1 MENRRPRSYTFED
14 IRRYRQGL
22 MTREEMHAFEK
33 ASMEDPFLADALEG
47 YMEADMQQAETH
59 LEQITERIKG
69 NKEEE
74 KGRVVVMPKRNAG
87 FWRVAAMVIVIA
99 GAGLLTFKLFDKDAT
114 TAPGGD
120 IAKVEEPG
128 VKPTPGSSQP
138 QPSAPGVTTPAT
150 ERTGSQ
156 AASPV
161 KDDKSTTSRNS
172 TVKEEI
178 AATPATDKPAAQVI
192 PPSQSEPSRDV
203 AALQEKQAETA
214 RISDEKDEQKKAA
227 AATTRSRTE
236 NTRALDSYRAEEKDR
251 YTANE
256 FRGRVLSPAN
266 DPLANA
272 RVRVENTRQTVTTD
286 EQGNFSMNARDT
298 VVVATVESKG
308 YIDTRVKL
316 RSNTENT
323 INVGNIVLQHD
334 PSYDNIAVTG
344 LGTSKKKV
352 ADTLSTRPEGGWE
365 SFQQYVAS
373 KLNIALDTNLAH
385 QGNRGELELEFYIDA
400 NGLPR
405 DFKVISSSNTTTA
418 ITQQA
423 IDAVKQGPKW
433 ETRKKKTRVLIKF
446 PTK

>member
-14 IRRYRQGL
+14 IKRYRQGL

-33 ASMEDPFLADALEG
+33 ASMEDPFLSDALEG

-59 LEQITERIKG
+59 LEEISEKIRGEKD
-69 NKEEE
+69 EE
-74 KGRVVVMPKRNAG
+74 KGRVVAMPKRNAG

-99 GAGLLTFKLFDKDAT
+99 GAGLLTYQLFDKDT
-114 TAPGGD
+114 TTTPGGD
-120 IAKVEEPG
+120 IAKVEEPATR
-128 VKPTPGSSQP
+128 PTPGTTQP
-138 QPSAPGVTTPAT
+138 EPLAGPEVTPPAND
-150 ERTGSQ
+150 RP
-156 AASPV
+156 ASPEV
-161 KDDKSTTSRNS
+161 KAGDRSPAETSGKRKEDLSATT
-172 TVKEEI
+172 T
-178 AATPATDKPAAQVI
+178 TDKPAAQVI
-192 PPSQSEPSRDV
+192 PPSQIEADQEAV
-203 AALQEKQAETA
+203 ALQEKQAALARKAET
-214 RISDEKDEQKKAA
+214 RDETRKAA
-227 AATTRSRTE
+227 AAPTKANTESGAAFDGYRSQ
-236 NTRALDSYRAEEKDR
+236 EKNVN
-251 YTANE
+251 YTNE

-266 DPLANA
+266 EPLANA
-272 RVRVENTRQTVTTD
+272 NVRVENTRQTVTTD
-286 EQGNFSMNARDT
+286 AQGNFSMNASDS

-323 INVGNIVLQHD
+323 INVGNIVLQRD
-334 PSYDNIAVTG
+334 PSFDNIAVTG

-365 SFQQYVAS
+365 SFQQYVAG
-373 KLNIALDTNLAH
+373 KLNIAVDTNLAH

-423 IDAVKQGPKW
+423 IEAVKQGPRW
-433 ETRKKKTRVLIKF
+433 ETRKRKTRLLIRY
-446 PTK
+446 